1 MPKYTFEEIKRLLL
15 NCRKEHKWEAE
26 LRLIFADKPY
36 EYMIIMYDKH
46 CSFQRCGK
54 QKEQSGEYKYATLEE
69 LYRAQQVDGI
79 ILERDW
85 GKIVDME
92 CMEFELL
99 GLW

>member
-1 MPKYTFEEIKRLLL
+1 MPGYTFEKIKRQLLK
-15 NCRKEHKWEAE
+15 CIKEYKWEAE

-36 EYMIIMYDKH
+36 EYMIILYENH

-54 QKEQSGEYKYATLEE
+54 QKEQSGEYHYADLDE
-69 LYRAQQVDGI
+69 LYRAQQMDDI

-85 GKIVDME
+85 GNIVDME

-99 GLW
+99 GIW